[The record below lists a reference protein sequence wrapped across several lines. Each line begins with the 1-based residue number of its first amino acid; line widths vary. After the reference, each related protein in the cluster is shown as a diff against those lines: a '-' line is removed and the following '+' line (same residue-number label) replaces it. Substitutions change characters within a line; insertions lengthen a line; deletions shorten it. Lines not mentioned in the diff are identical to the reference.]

1 MKQKLLVVAVLFCF
15 FSSAITAQTEKGK
28 FSISGRS
35 SIEGAYFSN
44 RIYGDNISIGD
55 REAMDVDGYS
65 FSITPSLSYFVID
78 NLSIGGQATYS
89 ISDGDYQSKTTEF
102 ILMPTVAYYIPT
114 GKVVR
119 PFVALGAGYANVSME
134 DMSFSGFT
142 WAGGVGAA
150 FFISNNISIDLM
162 AEYAE
167 LSARTSNNSN
177 YKYSTKGLG
186 GSVGLSVYF

>member
-65 FSITPSLSYFVID
+65 FSITPSLSYFVIE

-134 DMSFSGFT
+134 NMSFSGFT
-142 WAGGVGAA
+142 WAGGIGAA
-150 FFISNNISIDLM
+150 FFISNNTSIDLM

>member
-65 FSITPSLSYFVID
+65 FSITPSLSYFVIE

-134 DMSFSGFT
+134 NMSFSGFT
-142 WAGGVGAA
+142 WAGGIGAA
-150 FFISNNISIDLM
+150 FFISNNTSIDLM

-167 LSARTSNNSN
+167 LSAHTSNNSN

>member
-1 MKQKLLVVAVLFCF
+1 
-15 FSSAITAQTEKGK
+15 
-28 FSISGRS
+28 
-35 SIEGAYFSN
+35 
-44 RIYGDNISIGD
+44 
-55 REAMDVDGYS
+55 
-65 FSITPSLSYFVID
+65 
-78 NLSIGGQATYS
+78 
-89 ISDGDYQSKTTEF
+89 
-102 ILMPTVAYYIPT
+102 MPTVAYYIPT

-134 DMSFSGFT
+134 DMSFSGLT

>member
-1 MKQKLLVVAVLFCF
+1 MKNKPLMIAVLFCF
-15 FSSAITAQTEKGK
+15 FSSVITAQTEKGK

-89 ISDGDYQSKTTEF
+89 ISNGDYQSKTTEF

>member
-1 MKQKLLVVAVLFCF
+1 MKQKISVVAVLFCL
-15 FSSAITAQTEKGK
+15 FSTFITAQTEKGK

-44 RIYGDNISIGD
+44 RVYGDNISIGD

-78 NLSIGGQATYS
+78 NVSIGGQATFS
-89 ISDGDYQSKTTEF
+89 IADGDYQSKTTEF
-102 ILMPTVAYYIPT
+102 ILMPTVAYYFPT
-114 GKVVR
+114 KKMIR

-134 DMSFSGFT
+134 SMSFSGFN
-142 WAGGVGAA
+142 WAGGIGAA
-150 FFISNNISIDLM
+150 FFLSNNISIDLM

-167 LSARTSNNSN
+167 LSARTSENTK
-177 YKYSTKGLG
+177 YRYSTKGLG

>member
-1 MKQKLLVVAVLFCF
+1 MKQKLLVVAVLFCL
-15 FSSAITAQTEKGK
+15 FSTLITAQTEKGK

-44 RIYGDNISIGD
+44 RVYGDNISIGD
-55 REAMDVDGYS
+55 REAMDIDGYS

-78 NLSIGGQATYS
+78 NFSIGGQATFS
-89 ISDGDYQSKTTEF
+89 IADGDYQSKTTEF
-102 ILMPTVAYYIPT
+102 ILMPTVAYYFLKDKT
-114 GKVVR
+114 VR
-119 PFVALGAGYANVSME
+119 PFVALGAGYANVSMGN
-134 DMSFSGFT
+134 MSFSGFT
-142 WAGGVGAA
+142 WAGGIGAA
-150 FFISNNISIDLM
+150 FFVSNNISIDLM

-167 LSARTSNNSN
+167 LSTRTSDNSD